1 MPWLT
6 LHTSTHPWNT
16 VIERKLLP
24 IEQKDFC
31 CYVILE
37 SSSLTSGWLKQSELP
52 QCFYYYFRNH
62 TFSCVR
68 VCQMAPQ
75 RIVSSFT
82 SRYLS
87 MSAMARTCNS
97 SRYFIFHESWL
108 IMRKK
113 LLKLFYSCSR
123 LDAMSAAWTAG
134 LFFASLVFRII
145 NNTVEFEFC
154 LHLSNEYFLFVYIS
168 LSFYSSDL
176 SDAPRLERTL
186 EYFMHFLWCKK
197 NKITV
202 NMKIL

>member
-1 MPWLT
+1 MAHAT
-6 LHTSTHPWNT
+6 HIHTSMKHRNRTQTFANRT
-16 VIERKLLP
+16 TRFLLLCYSW
-24 IEQKDFC
+24 IEQFDFGL
-31 CYVILE
+31 VKTIGTAAMFLLFSE
-37 SSSLTSGWLKQSELP
+37 S
-52 QCFYYYFRNH
+52 YI
-62 TFSCVR
+62 FSCVR

-145 NNTVEFEFC
+145 NNTVAFEFC

-176 SDAPRLERTL
+176 SDASRLERTL